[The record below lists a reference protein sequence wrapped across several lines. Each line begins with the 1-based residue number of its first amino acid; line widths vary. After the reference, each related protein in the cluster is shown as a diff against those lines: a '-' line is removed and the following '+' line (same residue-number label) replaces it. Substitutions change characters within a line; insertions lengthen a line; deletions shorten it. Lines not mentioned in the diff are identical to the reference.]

1 MAETSGSAMANF
13 PKDIY
18 TEPTPDVDTLANL
31 GPLTPMAGIWTSAQ
45 GLDINPKPA
54 GPERQ
59 PYIERIELQ
68 PIDAQTN
75 GPQLYYGLRYH
86 ACIVKPGEVETLH
99 DQVGH
104 WLWEP
109 ATGTLIQT
117 LSIPRGQTAMAV
129 GHADADA
136 QSFRLEAVRGST
148 VNGISSNPFLEYAFR
163 TERYA
168 IAVTIHAGG
177 TWSYEQETVLIIPG
191 QTEPF
196 LHTDHNTLVKIGEP
210 TPNPTARKT

>member
-1 MAETSGSAMANF
+1 MTQF

-18 TEPTPDVDTLANL
+18 TEPAPDANTLANL

-59 PYIERIELQ
+59 PYVERIELQ

-86 ACIVKPGEVETLH
+86 THIVKPGEVETLH
-99 DQVGH
+99 DQVGY

-109 ATGTLIQT
+109 ATGTVIQT
-117 LSIPRGQTAMAV
+117 LAIPRGQTAMAV
-129 GHADADA
+129 GHAAADA
-136 QSFRLEAVRGST
+136 KSFRLEAVRGST
-148 VNGISSNPFLEYAFR
+148 VNGICSNPFLEYAFR
-163 TERYA
+163 TDRYA
-168 IAVTIHAGG
+168 ITITIHDDGSW
-177 TWSYEQETVLIIPG
+177 TYEQQTTLVIPG
-191 QTEPF
+191 ESEPF
-196 LHTDHNTLVKIGEP
+196 AHTDRNTLARIGEP
-210 TPNPTARKT
+210 MPNPAARKA

>member
-1 MAETSGSAMANF
+1 MTNF

-18 TEPTPDVDTLANL
+18 TEPEPDTNTLANL
-31 GPLTPMAGIWTSAQ
+31 GPLAPMAGVWRGAK

-75 GPQLYYGLRYH
+75 GPQLFYGLRYH
-86 ACIVKPGEVETLH
+86 TYIVKPDAVETLH
-99 DQVGH
+99 DQVGY

-136 QSFRLEAVRGST
+136 KSFRLEAVRGST

-168 IAVTIHAGG
+168 ITVTIHADG

-191 QTEPF
+191 QLEPF
-196 LHTDHNTLVKIGEP
+196 AHTDRNTLVKIGEP
-210 TPNPTARKT
+210 TPNPTARRA

>member
-1 MAETSGSAMANF
+1 MAEF

-18 TEPTPDVDTLANL
+18 TEPEPDVHTLANL
-31 GPLTPMAGIWTSAQ
+31 GPLTPMAGIWKSAG
-45 GLDINPKPA
+45 GLDVNPKPA

-59 PYIERIELQ
+59 PFIERIELQ

-75 GPQLYYGLRYH
+75 GPQLFYGLRYH
-86 ACIVKPGEVETLH
+86 THIVKPGEVETLH

-109 ATGTLIQT
+109 ATGTVIQT

-129 GHADADA
+129 GHAAADA
-136 QSFRLEAVRGST
+136 KSFTLEAVRGST
-148 VNGISSNPFLEYAFR
+148 TNGISSNPFLEYAFR
-163 TERYA
+163 TDRYA
-168 IAVTIHAGG
+168 ITVTIHDNG
-177 TWSYEQETVLIIPG
+177 TWSYEQQTTLTIPG

-196 LHTDHNTLVKIGEP
+196 AHTDRNTLMKIGEP
-210 TPNPTARKT
+210 TPNPTARVG